1 MESKLHFERI
11 WVQRSIA
18 VVLLFMFWNGFTDVF
33 WSAPAL
39 LFDPL
44 QLILWLIFLWN
55 YRSELKSMPFV
66 WLLGAG
72 VFMNFLF
79 LTFQFSNLIARTID
93 LQGAAFQVSL
103 IGKSITAIL
112 FTGTAWFLV
121 FRNMIQD
128 HPKQGPYFL
137 LFGLLLLSSVLL
149 VGEDGLFFVG
159 LLMLVFILKNKER
172 KPFHWFIIAQ
182 VVSISFSVA
191 QLVYQLSITA
201 GN

>member
-1 MESKLHFERI
+1 LENKLNIERI

-33 WSAPAL
+33 WLASSL

-44 QLILWLIFLWN
+44 QLFLWLILLWN

-72 VFMNFLF
+72 VLLNNFF
-79 LTFQFSNLIARTID
+79 LSFQFSNLFARTID
-93 LQGAAFQVSL
+93 LQVTAFDVSVL
-103 IGKSITAIL
+103 GKFISAIL

-121 FRNMIQD
+121 FRNMLEN
-128 HPKQGPYFL
+128 HPKKRSYLITFL
-137 LFGLLLLSSVLL
+137 LLFLPSVLL
-149 VGEDGLFFVG
+149 VGADGLVFAG
-159 LLMLVFILKNKER
+159 ILMLVFILKSKER

-182 VVSISFSVA
+182 FVSLAFSVA
-191 QLVYQLSITA
+191 QFAYQFFL
-201 GN
+201 

>member
-1 MESKLHFERI
+1 
-11 WVQRSIA
+11 
-18 VVLLFMFWNGFTDVF
+18 MFWNGFTDIF
-33 WSAPAL
+33 WAAPTL

-44 QLILWLIFLWN
+44 LLVLWFVFIWN

-93 LQGAAFQVSL
+93 LQVATFQVSL
-103 IGKSITAIL
+103 IGKSISSIL

-121 FRNMIQD
+121 FRNMVEN
-128 HPKQGPYFL
+128 HPRKRAYILIFSL
-137 LFGLLLLSSVLL
+137 VLLSSVLL

-159 LLMLVFILKNKER
+159 LLMVVFILKSKER
-172 KPFHWFIIAQ
+172 KSFHWFILAQ
-182 VVSISFSVA
+182 FVSISFSIA
-191 QLVYQLSITA
+191 QLVYQFSL
-201 GN
+201 